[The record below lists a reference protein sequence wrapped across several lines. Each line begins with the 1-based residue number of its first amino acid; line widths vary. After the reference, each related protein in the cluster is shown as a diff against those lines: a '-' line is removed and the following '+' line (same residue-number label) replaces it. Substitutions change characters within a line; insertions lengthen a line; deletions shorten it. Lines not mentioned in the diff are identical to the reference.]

1 MRGTKNNFSEPNKKT
16 KYGQFGGEFW
26 IGTVVSYT
34 AQEDQI
40 NNGFGWM
47 YKVRIDGDHNKGNG
61 GDDTVTKD
69 EDLSPAYC
77 ILPTTAGSGAAY
89 KLRSVRI
96 SQGDTVFGLR
106 GGGISAPAF
115 IIGVLPRTRHTELQ
129 KDGNFATLSGFWE
142 NGTLSDTEILSGE
155 FNDQVGPKFL
165 KGLSGLEPG
174 EWTKAT
180 ATNPSEKVKEI
191 VPQVKK
197 EKNIGIGTD
206 DTTEEFKEIT
216 EEDTEKVDVKNN
228 AGKVVDPKEWKP
240 GTPLNTATMEA
251 LKESFDK
258 GELPPATWEA
268 ALKQASEQGLDGY
281 EEYVIKEEI
290 KEKVQ
295 PKKAEYKKTFV
306 EAVNEAKNPPFDSW
320 EKKEL
325 AKLADKNEA
334 RLLDNGK
341 ISISRE
347 TGITFQ
353 ERKDILKEIKSI
365 EGSLQYRAE
374 VDPDQTIQVGDN
386 APQNLQQTI
395 ISDSQ
400 VMIVRNRLLYLTEKL
415 KYIEDGGVVKYPGE
429 FSDR

>member
-1 MRGTKNNFSEPNKKT
+1 MSQPSYNQSFLNSSSQDQYGKKPLQSWVG
-16 KYGQFGGEFW
+16 K
-26 IGTVVSYT
+26 VVSYES
-34 AQEDQI
+34 QKDQI
-40 NNGFGWM
+40 DGGWGWR
-47 YKVRIDGDHNKGNG
+47 YKVRILGDNSNDQTTSDG
-61 GDDTVTKD
+61 
-69 EDLSPAYC
+69 ELSYAMC
-77 ILPTTAGSGAAY
+77 LLPTTAGSGAAY
-89 KLRSVRI
+89 KLRSVRV
-96 SQGDTVFGLR
+96 SQGDMVYGIYGSNGPRMILGVF
-106 GGGISAPAF
+106 
-115 IIGVLPRTRHTELQ
+115 PRTALT
-129 KDGNFATLSGFWE
+129 KSTSGNFGTLSGF
-142 NGTLSDTEILSGE
+142 TDSLKDTGILSGE

-251 LKESFDK
+251 LKESFEK

-290 KEKVQ
+290 KEEVQ

-320 EKKEL
+320 EKSQL

>member
-1 MRGTKNNFSEPNKKT
+1 MSETNFIEPNKKS
-16 KYGQFGGEFW
+16 KWGQHDVQMWMGV
-26 IGTVVSYT
+26 VVSFD
-34 AQEDQI
+34 AQKDQI
-40 NNGFGWM
+40 EKGYGWK
-47 YKVRIDGDHNKGNG
+47 YRVRILGDHAVNESEN
-61 GDDTVTKD
+61 KD
-69 EDLSPAYC
+69 EDFDYATC
-77 ILPTTAGSGAAY
+77 ILPTTAGTGAAF

-106 GGGISAPAF
+106 GGGVGGPTF
-115 IIGVLPRTRHTELQ
+115 ILGTLPRTRVGIKT
-129 KDGNFATLSGFWE
+129 DGGNFAQLSGFWS
-142 NGTLSDTEILSGE
+142 GGSLKDTEILSGE

-191 VPQVKK
+191 VPQAKK
-197 EKNIGIGTD
+197 KQDGQFE
-206 DTTEEFKEIT
+206 EIT
-216 EEDTEKVDVKNN
+216 EEDIENVEPPS
-228 AGKVVDPKEWKP
+228 GQVVDPKEWEP

-251 LKESFDK
+251 LKESFEK

-290 KEKVQ
+290 KEEVE

-320 EKKEL
+320 EKREL

-347 TGITFQ
+347 IGITFQ
-353 ERKDILKEIKSI
+353 ERKDILREIKSI
-365 EGSLQYRAE
+365 EGSLQFRAE
-374 VDPDQTIQVGDN
+374 VDPTQTIQAGDN
-386 APQNLQQTI
+386 APQNLRQMI
-395 ISDSQ
+395 IPDSE
-400 VMIVRNRLLYLTEKL
+400 VAKTRDRLFYLEEKL
-415 KYIEDGGVVKYPGE
+415 KFIEDGGVVSYPGE
-429 FSDR
+429 FTG

>member
-1 MRGTKNNFSEPNKKT
+1 MKDTNFINPNKET
-16 KYGQFGGEFW
+16 KYGESGVQIW
-26 IGTVVSYT
+26 IGTVVSFDS
-34 AQEDQI
+34 QKDQI
-40 NNGFGWM
+40 EKGYGWK
-47 YKVRIDGDHNKGNG
+47 YRVRILGDHAVNESEN
-61 GDDTVTKD
+61 KD
-69 EDLSPAYC
+69 EDFSYATC
-77 ILPTTAGSGAAY
+77 ILPTTAGTGAAY

-96 SQGDTVFGLR
+96 SQGDTVFGIR
-106 GGGISAPAF
+106 GGGEGAPTF
-115 IIGVLPRTRHTELQ
+115 ILGTLPRTRVGIKT
-129 KDGNFATLSGFWE
+129 DSGNFGQLSGFWS
-142 NGTLSDTEILSGE
+142 GGSLKDTEILSGE

-191 VPQVKK
+191 VPSVEKNNKK
-197 EKNIGIGTD
+197 E
-206 DTTEEFKEIT
+206 FKDIS

-251 LKESFDK
+251 LKESFEK

-290 KEKVQ
+290 KEEVQ

-320 EKKEL
+320 EKSQL

>member
-1 MRGTKNNFSEPNKKT
+1 MSETNFIEPNKKT
-16 KYGQFGGEFW
+16 KYGESGVQIWMGV
-26 IGTVVSYT
+26 VVSFD
-34 AQEDQI
+34 AQKDQI
-40 NNGFGWM
+40 EKGYGWK
-47 YKVRIDGDHNKGNG
+47 YRVRILGDHAVNESEN
-61 GDDTVTKD
+61 KD
-69 EDLSPAYC
+69 EDFDYATC
-77 ILPTTAGSGAAY
+77 ILPTTAGTGAAF

-106 GGGISAPAF
+106 GGGVGGPTF
-115 IIGVLPRTRHTELQ
+115 ILGTLPRTRVGIKT
-129 KDGNFATLSGFWE
+129 DSGNFAQLSGFWAG
-142 NGTLSDTEILSGE
+142 GTLSDTGVLSGE

-191 VPQVKK
+191 VPQAKK
-197 EKNIGIGTD
+197 KQDGQFE
-206 DTTEEFKEIT
+206 EIT
-216 EEDTEKVDVKNN
+216 EEDIENVEPPS
-228 AGKVVDPKEWKP
+228 GQVVDPKEWEP

-251 LKESFDK
+251 LKESFEK

-290 KEKVQ
+290 KEEVE

-320 EKKEL
+320 EKREL

-347 TGITFQ
+347 IGITFQ
-353 ERKDILKEIKSI
+353 ERKDILREIKSI
-365 EGSLQYRAE
+365 EGSLQFRAE
-374 VDPDQTIQVGDN
+374 VDPTQTIQAGDN
-386 APQNLQQTI
+386 APQNLRQMI
-395 ISDSQ
+395 IPDSE
-400 VMIVRNRLLYLTEKL
+400 VAKTRDRLFYLEEKL
-415 KYIEDGGVVKYPGE
+415 KFIEDGGVVSYPGE
-429 FSDR
+429 FTG